1 MGATPNPERDEGHGA
16 RGERPLLIV
25 EDDEDIEFMLAD
37 LVTDS
42 GYRTLAARDG
52 LEALEVLRRERP
64 FAIILDLMMPRMD
77 GYQFLRVL
85 RQNNSLCNIPVL
97 VVTAGSDIDRRELQ
111 GVRVFRKPFDID
123 ELFGAIRS
131 CDAAA

>member
-1 MGATPNPERDEGHGA
+1 MPP
-16 RGERPLLIV
+16 RPLLIV

-42 GYRTLAARDG
+42 GYRTVAARDG
-52 LEALEVLRRERP
+52 LEALEVLKRERP

-77 GYQFLRVL
+77 GYALLKVL
-85 RQNNSLCNIPVL
+85 RADPALAEIPVL
-97 VVTAGSDIDRRELQ
+97 VVTAGSDIDRAALQ
-111 GVRVFRKPFDID
+111 GAHVFRKPFDIG
-123 ELFGAIRS
+123 ELFRAIRS

>member
-1 MGATPNPERDEGHGA
+1 MP
-16 RGERPLLIV
+16 RPLLIV

-52 LEALEVLRRERP
+52 VEALEVLSRERP
-64 FAIILDLMMPRMD
+64 FAIILDLMMPRMN
-77 GYQFLRVL
+77 GYGLLEALRKDPAL
-85 RQNNSLCNIPVL
+85 ASIPVI
-97 VVTAGSDIDRRELQ
+97 VVTAGTDIDRRALGDVQ
-111 GVRVFRKPFDID
+111 VFRKPFDI
-123 ELFGAIRS
+123 EKLFGAIRS